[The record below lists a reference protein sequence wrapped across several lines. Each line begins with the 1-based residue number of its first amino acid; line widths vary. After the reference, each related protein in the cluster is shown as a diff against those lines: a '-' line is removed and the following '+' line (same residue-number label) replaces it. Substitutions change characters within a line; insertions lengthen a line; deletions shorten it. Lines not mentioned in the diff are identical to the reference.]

1 MRDKHNNDPR
11 DAAGGGNLAAN
22 NPLMASEGSPW
33 ELYFRNQEVRDTIAL
48 DLERLHPGDEFYSS
62 GDVQAALLDVL
73 TVWSLENPSI
83 GYRQGMHELA
93 ALVFSQRAADAAG
106 LGHPWGSADA
116 PPADPVVDGAPEL
129 SAAYV
134 EHDAYAMFAA
144 LMGPTRADRPSA
156 PDETTPVRMA
166 AYFEDPPKR
175 GAASEVQA
183 ACDRVFRT
191 LGAVDKPLR
200 DHLESLGI
208 EPQLFLLRWLRV
220 LFSREFHLHDALHVW
235 DATFAAN
242 AADAADAS
250 YAFDSRA
257 STRGGVRDFIEAFAV
272 AMLLFV
278 RADVL
283 AQDDFAHC
291 VRRLQKFPP
300 VEDVGALVE
309 RARAIQPVVSV
320 ADGAAELGVGVT
332 GTSAGPGT
340 GPGTGNGTGNGPGTR
355 TGSGPG
361 TGIWTDASRRAGA
374 SSNGSNGAGA
384 GAAQGHGPGTKAR
397 EILSKARDAGAA
409 GRDKAGELFAKAA
422 GAATTFVG
430 QLVHGEGVPGG
441 GHSGRGHAGASST
454 GSTFGGVGVASGA
467 GATSAAA
474 ALAAT
479 NFFAARNA
487 AEEDSTIATTTTT
500 TTTAAAAAAAATT
513 TAAEETPTADAT
525 SGYEDVP
532 LDDAPPSPPSPP
544 PPAPPPPPPPASIP
558 EPAPPPPP
566 PPAPAVRRT
575 PRAPPKKASIFDDD
589 DDDEGLGLGIAL
601 SASKPAIAI
610 SGGFVG
616 APASPRPAVA
626 SLFADDGA
634 DDPLFAPRAPAK
646 DAASPTKNMFVVEPG
661 EEETA
666 RAKASLAGAASALEG
681 VLASG
686 AAGDA
691 ADEDIRDALAK
702 LNAAIGK
709 L

>member
-1 MRDKHNNDPR
+1 MRDKHKNDPR
-11 DAAGGGNLAAN
+11 DAASGGNLAAN

-73 TVWSLENPSI
+73 TVWSLEKPSI

-93 ALVFSQRAADAAG
+93 ALIFSQRAADAAG

-156 PDETTPVRMA
+156 ADETTPVRMA

-175 GAASEVQA
+175 GAVSEVQA

-191 LGAVDKPLR
+191 LGAVDQPLR
-200 DHLESLGI
+200 DHLDSLGI
-208 EPQLFLLRWLRV
+208 EPPLFLLRWLRV
-220 LFSREFHLHDALHVW
+220 LFTREFHLHDALHVW

-250 YAFDSRA
+250 YAFDSRV

-283 AQDDFAHC
+283 AQDDFARC

-320 ADGAAELGVGVT
+320 ADGATSRRVAAELGVGVGT
-332 GTSAGPGT
+332 GAGPGT
-340 GPGTGNGTGNGPGTR
+340 GRGNGNGNGAGV
-355 TGSGPG
+355 
-361 TGIWTDASRRAGA
+361 WTDASSRAGA
-374 SSNGSNGAGA
+374 LSDGSNGAGA

-397 EILSKARDAGAA
+397 EILSRARDAGAA

-430 QLVHGEGVPGG
+430 QLVHGEGIPGG
-441 GHSGRGHAGASST
+441 DAGGGPPGRGHAGASST
-454 GSTFGGVGVASGA
+454 FGGVGVTGGA
-467 GATSAAA
+467 GSTSAAA

-479 NFFAARNA
+479 DFFAA
-487 AEEDSTIATTTTT
+487 AEGDST
-500 TTTAAAAAAAATT
+500 AATT
-513 TAAEETPTADAT
+513 MAAEKTPTVDAI

-544 PPAPPPPPPPASIP
+544 PPAPPPPPPPPPPASIP
-558 EPAPPPPP
+558 EPAPPRPPP
-566 PPAPAVRRT
+566 KKT
-575 PRAPPKKASIFDDD
+575 PPKKASIFDDD
-589 DDDEGLGLGIAL
+589 DDGLGLGIAL
-601 SASKPAIAI
+601 SASKPAISI
-610 SGGFVG
+610 SSGFAG

-634 DDPLFAPRAPAK
+634 EDPLFAPRAPAK
-646 DAASPTKNMFVVEPG
+646 DAASVSKKSFVAHPG
-661 EEETA
+661 EEETV
-666 RAKASLAGAASALEG
+666 RAKASLEGAASVLEG

-691 ADEDIRDALAK
+691 ANEDIRDALAK
-702 LNAAIGK
+702 LRGAIGT

>member
-1 MRDKHNNDPR
+1 MRDKHKNDPR
-11 DAAGGGNLAAN
+11 DAASGGNLAAN

-156 PDETTPVRMA
+156 ADETTPVRMA

-220 LFSREFHLHDALHVW
+220 LFTREFHLHDALHVW

-250 YAFDSRA
+250 YAFDSRV

-283 AQDDFAHC
+283 AQDDFARLRQTITKVSTRRGRRRARRTSEGHSTRRERRGRRHLAPRRRRVGRGRGYRC
-291 VRRLQKFPP
+291 WARDWAWEWERERRRRLDRRVQPGGRFI
-300 VEDVGALVE
+300 GWLE
-309 RARAIQPVVSV
+309 R
-320 ADGAAELGVGVT
+320 
-332 GTSAGPGT
+332 
-340 GPGTGNGTGNGPGTR
+340 
-355 TGSGPG
+355 
-361 TGIWTDASRRAGA
+361 RRG
-374 SSNGSNGAGA
+374 GGGAGA
-384 GAAQGHGPGTKAR
+384 RSRH
-397 EILSKARDAGAA
+397 
-409 GRDKAGELFAKAA
+409 
-422 GAATTFVG
+422 
-430 QLVHGEGVPGG
+430 
-441 GHSGRGHAGASST
+441 
-454 GSTFGGVGVASGA
+454 
-467 GATSAAA
+467 
-474 ALAAT
+474 
-479 NFFAARNA
+479 
-487 AEEDSTIATTTTT
+487 
-500 TTTAAAAAAAATT
+500 
-513 TAAEETPTADAT
+513 
-525 SGYEDVP
+525 
-532 LDDAPPSPPSPP
+532 
-544 PPAPPPPPPPASIP
+544 
-558 EPAPPPPP
+558 
-566 PPAPAVRRT
+566 
-575 PRAPPKKASIFDDD
+575 
-589 DDDEGLGLGIAL
+589 
-601 SASKPAIAI
+601 
-610 SGGFVG
+610 
-616 APASPRPAVA
+616 
-626 SLFADDGA
+626 
-634 DDPLFAPRAPAK
+634 
-646 DAASPTKNMFVVEPG
+646 
-661 EEETA
+661 
-666 RAKASLAGAASALEG
+666 
-681 VLASG
+681 
-686 AAGDA
+686 
-691 ADEDIRDALAK
+691 
-702 LNAAIGK
+702 
-709 L
+709 

>member
-320 ADGAAELGVGVT
+320 ADGAAELGVGIIGT
-332 GTSAGPGT
+332 GAGPGT
-340 GPGTGNGTGNGPGTR
+340 GPGTGNGTGSG

-361 TGIWTDASRRAGA
+361 TGIWTDASIRAGA

-430 QLVHGEGVPGG
+430 HLVHGEGVPGG

-454 GSTFGGVGVASGA
+454 GSTFGGVGVAGGA

-479 NFFAARNA
+479 NFFAARGNV
-487 AEEDSTIATTTTT
+487 AEEDSTIAATTTTA
-500 TTTAAAAAAAATT
+500 TTTAAATTATATAAAAA
-513 TAAEETPTADAT
+513 AAEETPTADAT

-558 EPAPPPPP
+558 EPAPPAP

-589 DDDEGLGLGIAL
+589 DDEGLGLGIAL
-601 SASKPAIAI
+601 SASKPAISI

-616 APASPRPAVA
+616 APASQRPAVA

-646 DAASPTKNMFVVEPG
+646 DAASAPKNMLVADRG
-661 EEETA
+661 EKETA

-702 LNAAIGK
+702 LNAAMGK